1 MEYAREIKKR
11 IDNIS
16 GTRKITKAMGMIASS
31 RIIKARQRIFE
42 ARPFIEKVEEFIKN
56 IAFSTEMSYDRLMKP
71 HESENVVLVMGITSD
86 RGLCGGYNASII
98 RVIENQVKKINDQ
111 EKEVVLC
118 ITGTKGRNYFK
129 YRGVKMA
136 KVYEHLSDHPKFFDA
151 REMSREFISKFVVG
165 EVDKIIVCYTKFIST
180 VEHKPTVQQILPIPV
195 IENAAEEE
203 KKMYRVEKTHVDS
216 RAYNTV
222 PDFIFE
228 PSSQELLQELIP
240 EYIFTM
246 VYGIL
251 LESVASEIG
260 ARMIAMK
267 SASDSAEEMIRDL
280 TIKYHKA
287 RQQQITAEIVE
298 IISGAEAFRERKGE
312 HPGYD

>member
-1 MEYAREIKKR
+1 LEQAREIKKR

-16 GTRKITKAMGMIASS
+16 GTRKITKTMGMIASS
-31 RIIKARQRIFE
+31 RIVKARQRIFE

-56 IAFSTEMSYDRLMKP
+56 IAFSTEVSYDRLMKP
-71 HESENVVLVMGITSD
+71 HESENVVLVIGITSD

-98 RVIENQVKKINDQ
+98 KVIEKQVKKINDQ
-111 EKEVVLC
+111 EKEAVLY
-118 ITGTKGRNYFK
+118 ITGTKGRNYFR
-129 YRGVKMA
+129 YRGAKMA

-151 REMSREFISKFVVG
+151 REMSREFISKFVVS
-165 EVDKIIVCYTKFIST
+165 EVDKVIVCYTKFITT

-195 IENAAEEE
+195 IENVGQEE
-203 KKMYRVEKTHVDS
+203 KKMYEAKKTHVDG

-222 PDFIFE
+222 PGFIFE
-228 PSSQELLQELIP
+228 PSSQKLLQELIP

-280 TIKYHKA
+280 TIRYHKA

-312 HPGYD
+312 HLSYD

>member
-1 MEYAREIKKR
+1 QK
-11 IDNIS
+11 
-16 GTRKITKAMGMIASS
+16 
-31 RIIKARQRIFE
+31 
-42 ARPFIEKVEEFIKN
+42 
-56 IAFSTEMSYDRLMKP
+56 
-71 HESENVVLVMGITSD
+71 
-86 RGLCGGYNASII
+86 
-98 RVIENQVKKINDQ
+98 
-111 EKEVVLC
+111 
-118 ITGTKGRNYFK
+118 
-129 YRGVKMA
+129 
-136 KVYEHLSDHPKFFDA
+136 
-151 REMSREFISKFVVG
+151 
-165 EVDKIIVCYTKFIST
+165 
-180 VEHKPTVQQILPIPV
+180 
-195 IENAAEEE
+195 
-203 KKMYRVEKTHVDS
+203 
-216 RAYNTV
+216 
-222 PDFIFE
+222 
-228 PSSQELLQELIP
+228 LLQGLIP

>member
-11 IDNIS
+11 IDNIT
-16 GTRKITKAMGMIASS
+16 GTRKITKTMEMIASS
-31 RIIKARQRIFE
+31 RIIKAKKRIFE
-42 ARPFIEKVEEFIKN
+42 ARPFIEKMEEFIKN
-56 IAFSTEMSYDRLMKP
+56 IAFSTEASYDRLMKP
-71 HESENVVLVMGITSD
+71 HENENVVLVMGITSD

-118 ITGTKGRNYFK
+118 ITGTKGKNYFK

-165 EVDKIIVCYTKFIST
+165 EVDKVIVCYTKFIST

-195 IENAAEEE
+195 IENVGQEE
-203 KKMYRVEKTHVDS
+203 KKMYGAKKTHVDS
-216 RAYNTV
+216 SAYNTV
-222 PDFIFE
+222 PVFIFE
-228 PSSQELLQELIP
+228 PSSQELLQGLIP

-260 ARMIAMK
+260 ARMVGMK
-267 SASDSAEEMIRDL
+267 NASDNAEEMIRDL
-280 TIKYHKA
+280 TIRYHKA
-287 RQQQITAEIVE
+287 RQQQITTEIIEIV
-298 IISGAEAFRERKGE
+298 SGAEAFRERKGE
-312 HPGYD
+312 YLNYD

>member
-1 MEYAREIKKR
+1 
-11 IDNIS
+11 
-16 GTRKITKAMGMIASS
+16 
-31 RIIKARQRIFE
+31 
-42 ARPFIEKVEEFIKN
+42 
-56 IAFSTEMSYDRLMKP
+56 
-71 HESENVVLVMGITSD
+71 
-86 RGLCGGYNASII
+86 
-98 RVIENQVKKINDQ
+98 
-111 EKEVVLC
+111 
-118 ITGTKGRNYFK
+118 
-129 YRGVKMA
+129 MA

-165 EVDKIIVCYTKFIST
+165 EVDKVIVCYTKFIST

-195 IENAAEEE
+195 IENVGQEE
-203 KKMYRVEKTHVDS
+203 KKMYGAKKTHVDG
-216 RAYNTV
+216 RAYNNV
-222 PDFIFE
+222 PGFIFE

-251 LESVASEIG
+251 LESVTSEIG

-280 TIKYHKA
+280 TIRYHKA

-312 HPGYD
+312 HLSYG